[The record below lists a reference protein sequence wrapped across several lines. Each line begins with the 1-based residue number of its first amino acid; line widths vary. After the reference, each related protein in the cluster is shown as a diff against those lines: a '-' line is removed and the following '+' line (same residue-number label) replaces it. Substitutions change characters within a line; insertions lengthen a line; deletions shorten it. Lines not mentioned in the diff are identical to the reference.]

1 MYYRIKLLVMST
13 FKEIK
18 DKLKFT
24 QNDHP
29 QNIPPSPKVEKKTT
43 DQIFEIEEARYMLN
57 LVANSDFKGRDIQVV
72 YDIAFKL
79 QNILQ
84 TIND

>member
-1 MYYRIKLLVMST
+1 MYNRIKFLVMST
-13 FKEIK
+13 FNEIK
-18 DKLKFT
+18 NKLKI
-24 QNDHP
+24 NP
-29 QNIPPSPKVEKKTT
+29 QKEVPINTSLEENKKEL
-43 DQIFEIEEARYMLN
+43 INSSFEIEEARYMLN
-57 LVANSDFKGRDIQVV
+57 LIANSDFKGRDIQVV

>member
-1 MYYRIKLLVMST
+1 MST
-13 FKEIK
+13 FNEIK
-18 DKLKFT
+18 NKLKI
-24 QNDHP
+24 NP
-29 QNIPPSPKVEKKTT
+29 QKEVPINTSLEENKKEL
-43 DQIFEIEEARYMLN
+43 INSSFEIEEARYMLN
-57 LVANSDFKGRDIQVV
+57 LIANSDFKGRDIQVV

>member
-1 MYYRIKLLVMST
+1 
-13 FKEIK
+13 
-18 DKLKFT
+18 
-24 QNDHP
+24 
-29 QNIPPSPKVEKKTT
+29 
-43 DQIFEIEEARYMLN
+43 MLN
-57 LVANSDFKGRDIQVV
+57 LIANSDFKGRDIQVV